1 MPCDEIAKKL
11 RPVSMQLSGVVFKL
25 EPKQYLWQVEGGQ
38 CFFILSENKLEG
50 KNRDIYI
57 LGGAFLKHF
66 YSAYDF
72 DSNRLSLGINTH
84 SQGLVS
90 IENGQ
95 AMSNK
100 EVSSAAQ
107 LPGALALD

>member
-1 MPCDEIAKKL
+1 MPCDEMAKKL

-38 CFFILSENKLEG
+38 CFFILSENKLVG

-66 YSAYDF
+66 YSAFDF
-72 DSNRLSLGINTH
+72 DANRLSLGINTH

-90 IENGQ
+90 IGDGQ
-95 AMSNK
+95 AMDNK
-100 EVSSAAQ
+100 DARSAS
-107 LPGALALD
+107 